1 MSKLGKHTTSD
12 EAAAKYEEN
21 VKGKTVVVTGG
32 TWGGIGA
39 EAAKTIVKYG
49 ASLVIF
55 TGRKTEIIKETLEN
69 IEKEVPNAPIKGV
82 IMDLASFES
91 IKKAVSEI
99 NSLIDRVDVLINNAG
114 VMACPYSTTKDG
126 FEMQFGVNHLGHFL
140 FTALLKD
147 KLFASPAPRVVNV
160 SSNGTFI
167 SPVLFDDINFNKG
180 KEEYRIF
187 VSYGQSKTANVLFTR
202 ELHDKFNKSNNLT
215 SFSLHPGVIHTN
227 LSRHLEDMMVF
238 TKEKNY
244 WGEQMFTVEDM
255 QNLEFKTVSQGAS
268 TTIVA
273 AFTDEHPSGSFL
285 SDCQDVTKTLRDYA
299 TDKKNAERLW
309 EVSEEFTKQS
319 FQ

>member
-1 MSKLGKHTTSD
+1 MSDLGKQTTSD
-12 EAAAKYEEN
+12 EAAAKYEGN
-21 VKGKTVVVTGG
+21 IKGKTVVVTGG

-39 EAAKTIVKYG
+39 EAVKTIAKYG

-55 TGRKTEIIKETLEN
+55 TGRKEGIIEETIEN
-69 IEKEVPNAPIKGV
+69 IEKEVPKAPVKGV

-99 NSLIDRVDVLINNAG
+99 NSLVDRIDVLINNAG

-147 KLFASPAPRVVNV
+147 KLFASSAPRVVNV
-160 SSNGTFI
+160 SSNGTFA

-187 VSYGQSKTANVLFTR
+187 VSYGQSKTANILFTR
-202 ELHDKFNKSNNLT
+202 ELHDKFNQSNNLS
-215 SFSLHPGVIHTN
+215 SFVLHPGVIHTN
-227 LSRHLEDMMVF
+227 LGRHLGDLSAF
-238 TKEKNY
+238 TTEKNY
-244 WGEQMFTVEDM
+244 WGEPVISPEEIAKI
-255 QNLEFKTVSQGAS
+255 EFKTVSQGAA
-268 TTIVA
+268 TTVTA
-273 AFTDEHPSGSFL
+273 AFNDDLPSGSYL
-285 SDCQDVTKTLRDYA
+285 SDCQDVTKILRDYA
-299 TDKKNAERLW
+299 TDKANAERLW
-309 EVSEEFTKQS
+309 KVSEDFTHQS

>member
-1 MSKLGKHTTSD
+1 MSDLGKQTTSD
-12 EAAAKYEEN
+12 EAAAKYEGN
-21 VKGKTVVVTGG
+21 IKGKTVVVTGG

-39 EAAKTIVKYG
+39 EAVKTIAKYG

-55 TGRKTEIIKETLEN
+55 TGRKEGIIEETIEN
-69 IEKEVPNAPIKGV
+69 IEKEVPKAPVKGV

-99 NSLIDRVDVLINNAG
+99 NSLVDRIDVLINNAG

-147 KLFASPAPRVVNV
+147 KLFSSSAPRVVNV
-160 SSNGTFI
+160 SSDGTFI
-167 SPVLFDDINFNKG
+167 SPILFDDINFDKG
-180 KEEYRIF
+180 KEEYRAF

-202 ELHDKFNKSNNLT
+202 GLNDKFNQSNNLS

-227 LSRHLEDMMVF
+227 LARHLDDLSVL
-238 TKEKNY
+238 TTEKNY
-244 WGEQMFTVEDM
+244 WGEPVRTAENMK
-255 QNLEFKTVSQGAS
+255 NIYFKTVPQGAA

-273 AFTDEHPSGSFL
+273 AFTDEIPNGSFL
-285 SDCQDVTKTLRDYA
+285 SDCQDATKTLKYYA
-299 TDKKNAERLW
+299 IDKANAERLW
-309 EVSEEFTKQS
+309 RVSEDFTHQT
-319 FQ
+319 F